1 MKIQNGQLIKDA
13 IGFQKTLFD
22 NAYNL
27 LVKYQDGTEELTNSI
42 LERYVPVPEVWRSQT
57 GEWVRSLKDNRT
69 QFKNLVD
76 EGFTNFGNIVS
87 N

>member
-22 NAYNL
+22 NAYNF
-27 LVKYQDGTEELTNSI
+27 LVKYQDSTEELTNAI
-42 LERYVPVPEVWRSQT
+42 LDRYVNLPDAWRSQT
-57 GEWVRSLKDNRT
+57 GEWVRNLKDGRVH
-69 QFKNLVD
+69 FKKMVD
-76 EGFTNFGNIVS
+76 EGFTNVGNIVS